1 MTNAAQANKHDSDT
15 LDMHSPNLVDD
26 NVQKI
31 MALFPNCITESED
44 ENGNLKKAVDFDL
57 LRQELSQSLV
67 EGGQER
73 YRLDWPGKRQAILEA
88 NSPIA
93 KTLRPARDESVNFD
107 TTENLFIEG
116 DNLEALKL
124 LQESY
129 LGQVKMIYIDP
140 PYNTGNDFIYEDDF
154 AEDTASFLERSEQ
167 LDEEGNRLVTN
178 TESNG
183 RFHSDWLTMMYSRLK
198 LARNLLKDDGVIF
211 ISIDD
216 NEQTNLKKICDEV
229 FGNDNFIGTLSI
241 ENNPK
246 GRKNSKFISVSSEY
260 VLVFAKDKT
269 QSYFIENIPKN
280 SKDMTEDEDGDF
292 VHNSGKRV
300 LVGENKFNSKVTNFN
315 SDKNYS
321 VYFHKNKN
329 KLITKKEIFGESD
342 ENLIKSGYQ
351 KYYSYDGSELVENTY
366 STQKIL
372 ELFNNKALDFS
383 NGKIYE
389 KNFNDTI
396 RIKSLVTN
404 REYEAI
410 IKGKKEKFSLE
421 LTTTGAGSQVKN
433 LFETDKSIFNA
444 PKNIGML
451 NLLITLLPEK
461 DCLIL
466 DFFAGSSTTAHAII
480 QLNAQDTGNR
490 KFIMVQIPE
499 ILDIN
504 NANSSEAKKTIQN
517 AIHFCMSNNLPTT
530 IAEVSKERIRRAG
543 QKVLTDNHSKEGI
556 EDLDIGFR
564 VLKIDSTNMKDVYYT
579 PDEYSQAELDN
590 LESHIKEDRTG
601 EDLLFQVMLDW
612 GVPLSLPIEVK
623 EIQGS
628 SVYYVGIDSLVAC
641 FDTLTTDLI
650 DEISKDK
657 PLKFVSSELAIAHD
671 QDKTNIKARF
681 AQLSPDTQVKFI

>member
-1 MTNAAQANKHDSDT
+1 
-15 LDMHSPNLVDD
+15 MHSPNLVDD

-31 MALFPNCITESED
+31 MALFPNCITESKD
-44 ENGNLKKAVDFDL
+44 ESGNLKKAVDFDL

-93 KTLRPARDESVNFD
+93 KTLRPAREESVNFD

-116 DNLEALKL
+116 DNLDALKL

-154 AEDTASFLERSEQ
+154 AEDTTSFLERSEQ
-167 LDEEGNRLVTN
+167 VDEEGNRLVTN

-198 LARNLLKDDGVIF
+198 LARNMLKDDGVIF

-216 NEQTNLKKICDEV
+216 NEKDNLKKICDEV

-260 VLVFAKDKT
+260 ILVFAKDKK
-269 QSYFIENIPKN
+269 QSHFIENIPKN
-280 SKDMTEDEDGDF
+280 SKDMTKDKDGNF

-300 LVGENKFNSKVTNFN
+300 LVGENKFNPKVTNFN

-321 VYFHKNKN
+321 VYHHKNKE
-329 KLITKKEIFGESD
+329 KTITKRELFGESD

-351 KYYSYDGSELVENTY
+351 KYYSYDGNEIVENTY
-366 STQKIL
+366 SLKKLI

-410 IKGKKEKFSLE
+410 IKGKKENFSLE
-421 LTTTGAGSQVKN
+421 LTTTGAGSQVKS
-433 LFETDKSIFNA
+433 LFKTDKSIFNA

-466 DFFAGSSTTAHAII
+466 DFFAGSSTTAHAIL
-480 QLNAQDTGNR
+480 QLNAQDSGNR

-499 ILDIN
+499 ILDIK
-504 NANSSEAKKTIQN
+504 NAGSSEAKKTIQN
-517 AIHFCMSNNLPTT
+517 ARFFCMSHNLPTN
-530 IAEVSKERIRRAG
+530 ISEISKERIRRAG
-543 QKVLTDNHSKEGI
+543 QKILADNKDKDGI
-556 EDLDIGFR
+556 ENLDIGFR

-579 PDEYSQAELDN
+579 PDEYLQADLGS

-623 EIQGS
+623 KIQGS

-650 DEISKDK
+650 DEISRDK

>member
-1 MTNAAQANKHDSDT
+1 MTNSAQANKNDNDM

-44 ENGNLKKAVDFDL
+44 ENGKLKKAVDFDL

-140 PYNTGNDFIYEDDF
+140 PYNTGNDFIYEDNF

-211 ISIDD
+211 ISCDD
-216 NEQTNLKKICDEV
+216 NEVHNLRKICDEL
-229 FGNDNFIGTLSI
+229 FGSNQLITQICHKSRASISND
-241 ENNPK
+241 K
-246 GRKNSKFISVSSEY
+246 VISSNHNH
-260 VLVFAKDKT
+260 VLLYAKDFA
-269 QSYFIENIPKN
+269 S
-280 SKDMTEDEDGDF
+280 
-292 VHNSGKRV
+292 V
-300 LVGENKFNSKVTNFN
+300 FNNR
-315 SDKNYS
+315 
-321 VYFHKNKN
+321 
-329 KLITKKEIFGESD
+329 KLIGINPNLEGFSNPDNDPRGPWKNTPVDGPGGAKKGNPYYEFMGVEGYFRYSKSTMQEKYENDLIIKTKNG
-342 ENLIKSGYQ
+342 LQQ
-351 KYYSYDGSELVENTY
+351 KYFLKDAEKNRKTDNTWWDDAGY
-366 STQKIL
+366 TSSATRDLQKLMGTKVFDTPKPIKLIERML
-372 ELFNNKALDFS
+372 ELFVYYDKQAIVLDYFS
-383 NGKIYE
+383 
-389 KNFNDTI
+389 
-396 RIKSLVTN
+396 
-404 REYEAI
+404 
-410 IKGKKEKFSLE
+410 
-421 LTTTGAGSQVKN
+421 
-433 LFETDKSIFNA
+433 
-444 PKNIGML
+444 
-451 NLLITLLPEK
+451 
-461 DCLIL
+461 
-466 DFFAGSSTTAHAII
+466 GSSTTAHAVMNF
-480 QLNAQDTGNR
+480 NAKDHGKR
-490 KFIMVQIPE
+490 SFIMVQINEP
-499 ILDIN
+499 IDPDKQKDAYQFCIDKKIDTHI
-504 NANSSEAKKTIQN
+504 ANI
-517 AIHFCMSNNLPTT
+517 
-530 IAEVSKERIRRAG
+530 SKERIRCAG
-543 QKVLTDNHSKEGI
+543 KEILEGNRDQDDI
-556 EDLDIGFR
+556 ENLDIGFR
-564 VLKIDSTNMKDVYYT
+564 VFKVDSSNMKEVYYT

-628 SVYYVGIDSLVAC
+628 TVYYVGINSLVAC

-650 DEISKDK
+650 DEISNDK
-657 PLKFVSSELAIAHD
+657 PLKFVSSELAITHD